1 MAGLFKLNDLEERK
15 QALAAEAEV
24 FRQALTLELQNL
36 RLYAVQA
43 RRSMSKLSVSN
54 PLMVLGAAMAGSMLK
69 RRRFGRMR
77 LVTVALLG
85 WQFYQRI
92 FVPLRSLLPR
102 GWARSPQRA
111 GAIAGRGRYSNRT
124 GAENNPPAANI

>member
-15 QALAAEAEV
+15 QALAAEAEI

-36 RLYAVQA
+36 RLYAVHA
-43 RRSMSKLSVSN
+43 RRSMSKLSLSN

-77 LVTVALLG
+77 LVTSD
-85 WQFYQRI
+85 
-92 FVPLRSLLPR
+92 LRVLRP
-102 GWARSPQRA
+102 
-111 GAIAGRGRYSNRT
+111 T
-124 GAENNPPAANI
+124 GTD

>member
-1 MAGLFKLNDLEERK
+1 
-15 QALAAEAEV
+15 
-24 FRQALTLELQNL
+24 
-36 RLYAVQA
+36 
-43 RRSMSKLSVSN
+43 MSKLSLSN

-92 FVPLRSLLPR
+92 FAS
-102 GWARSPQRA
+102 S
-111 GAIAGRGRYSNRT
+111 RYL
-124 GAENNPPAANI
+124 